1 MALVYLVRHGQ
12 ASFGADDYDVLSPA
26 GHLQGKIAG
35 DELRRRG
42 VQPDQVWSGTLSRQR
57 ETAVAAGFGP
67 PSEDA
72 RWNEFDHIGLVR
84 DFGAGA
90 PDARDPR
97 AFQLAL
103 DAALRDWTGGDGFRA
118 FSENVNAVL
127 DELLAGLGKGGTAL
141 VFTSGGVIGAVC
153 ARLLGLDGA
162 GFVAINRVSVNA
174 GITKIVSGRSGTS
187 LVSYNDH
194 AHFEGEHREL
204 LTYR

>member
-26 GHLQGKIAG
+26 GHLQGKIVG

-42 VQPDQVWSGTLSRQR
+42 VRPDQVWSGTLSRQR
-57 ETAVAAGFGP
+57 ETAVAAGFGAP
-67 PSEDA
+67 GEDA

-84 DFGAGA
+84 EFGAA
-90 PDARDPR
+90 QQDARDPR
-97 AFQLAL
+97 AFQIAL

-118 FSENVNAVL
+118 FSGNVNAAL

-153 ARLLGLDGA
+153 TRLLGLDGA
-162 GFVAINRVSVNA
+162 GFVAVNRVSVNA